1 MPSPSSHQSL
11 TDFATWIDLL
21 HWRAEHQ
28 PDPEA
33 LTFLDDERSQV
44 DRLTYAGL
52 DRRARAIAAR
62 LQRVVRP
69 GDRALM
75 LYAPGLDYVAA
86 FFGCLYAGVIAVPAY
101 PPRPRTFGRLQTM
114 VLDAQPAVVLSTQ
127 DLQEAL
133 TPLWAEAPGF
143 PVLPWETTE
152 TLPDTLAGD
161 WRAPRIAGDD
171 LAFLQYT
178 SGSTSAPRG
187 VMVSHA
193 NLLHNS
199 RMIYEAFD
207 NAHGTSG
214 VIWLPMYHD
223 MGLIGGVLQ
232 PVYAGLPVTLMSPL
246 AFLQRP
252 FRWLQAISETQA
264 TASGG
269 PNFAYDLCVR
279 KITPEQRA
287 TLDLSRWDLA
297 FTGAEPVRPET
308 LARFTEAF
316 APCGFRP
323 TAWFPCYGLA
333 EATLYVSGVEKHR
346 APRLLAVSA
355 TALEQRRVV
364 PAAAGDSDTHIL
376 VSCGKTDPDL
386 ALAIVDPDTL
396 TRMDADGI
404 GEIWL
409 SGPTVAHG
417 YWNRPEDTDRTFHA
431 RIAGEDDD
439 RGWLRTGDLG
449 FTHEGELYIAGRI
462 KDLIIIDGRN
472 HYPQDIEETVE
483 AAHPAIRPSATA
495 AFAVDGPD
503 GERLVIVAELEREHM
518 PGRPGA
524 ISLAELT
531 QLVRRAIAEQ
541 HAVQLHDLVLL
552 KTGYIP
558 KTTSGK
564 IQRHACRIGYLD
576 GTLNRVEQGRPPV

>member
-1 MPSPSSHQSL
+1 MSSPAAQAPA
-11 TDFATWIDLL
+11 DFATWIDLL
-21 HWRAEHQ
+21 RWRAEHQ
-28 PDPEA
+28 TDLQA
-33 LTFLDDERSQV
+33 LTFLDDERPQV
-44 DRLTYAGL
+44 DRLTYAEL
-52 DRRARAIAAR
+52 DRRSRAIAAR
-62 LQRVVRP
+62 LQSIVRP

-86 FFGCLYAGVIAVPAY
+86 FFGCLYGGVIAVPAY
-101 PPRPRTFGRLQTM
+101 PPRPRTLGRLQSM
-114 VLDAQPAVVLSTQ
+114 LLDAQPAVILSTR

-133 TPLWAEAPGF
+133 APLWAEAPGF
-143 PVLPWETTE
+143 PALPWETTDA
-152 TLPDTLAGD
+152 LPAELADD
-161 WRAPRIAGDD
+161 WRAPQVDSDD

-199 RMIYEAFD
+199 RMIYEGFD

-214 VIWLPMYHD
+214 VIWLPLYHD

-252 FRWLQAISETQA
+252 FRWLQAISETKA
-264 TASGG
+264 TTSGG
-269 PNFAYDLCVR
+269 PNFAYDLCAR

-287 TLDLSRWDLA
+287 TLDLSSWKLA
-297 FTGAEPVRPET
+297 FSGAEPVRPET
-308 LARFTEAF
+308 LARFTETF
-316 APCGFRP
+316 EPCGFRA

-333 EATLYVSGVEKHR
+333 EATLYVSGTHR
-346 APRLLAVSA
+346 DREPRLLPVSA
-355 TALEQRRVV
+355 PALETRRVV
-364 PAAAGDSDTHIL
+364 PAAPEGRDTQTL
-376 VSCGKTDPDL
+376 VSCGRTDPDL

-396 TRMDADGI
+396 TRMPTDGI

-409 SGPTVAHG
+409 SGPTVARG
-417 YWNRPEDTDRTFHA
+417 YWNRPDDTEKTFRAHIVGDEDGRD
-431 RIAGEDDD
+431 
-439 RGWLRTGDLG
+439 WLRTGDLG

-472 HYPQDIEETVE
+472 HYPQDIEQTVE
-483 AAHPAIRPSATA
+483 AAHPAIRPTATA
-495 AFAVDGPD
+495 AFAVEGPE
-503 GERLVIVAELEREHM
+503 GERLVVVAELEREHM

-524 ISLAELT
+524 IALPALT

-541 HAVQLHDLVLL
+541 HAVQLHELVLL

-564 IQRHACRIGYLD
+564 IQRHACRLGYLE
-576 GTLNRVEQGRPPV
+576 GTLNRVEEKQSPP